1 MKEMREMRNEF
12 KALKNNNAKTVWLKL
27 VNELFIS
34 HFSLLISHLY
44 CLPLWN
50 KVT

>member
-1 MKEMREMRNEF
+1 MKNEKWL
-12 KALKNNNAKTVWLKL
+12 KALKNNNAKIVWLKL

-34 HFSLLISHLY
+34 HFSFLISHLY
-44 CLPLWN
+44 YLPLWN